1 MNKIILSLCAGSL
14 LFAGLP
20 VPKTL
25 EADFVQTVRSPDTN
39 RTLSYRGHMLA
50 RLPDRAKWI
59 YTKPMHKTIC
69 LDHDRAWVIEPELEQ
84 ATLYRLGHAIPLAA
98 ILQRAEKI
106 GENRYAAL
114 YKGVDYEITVDSRQ
128 RLESVA
134 YDDDLGNRVTLRFS
148 RLRTEP
154 VDADALRCEI
164 PDDYDIIDGRMP

>member
-25 EADFVQTVRSPDTN
+25 EADFVQTVESPDTN

-50 RLPDRAKWI
+50 RLPGQAKWV

-84 ATLYRLGHAIPLAA
+84 ATLYRLGQSIPLTA
-98 ILQRAEKI
+98 ILNLAEKI
-106 GENRYAAL
+106 DTHRYVAH
-114 YKGVDYEITVDSRQ
+114 YKGIDYDITVDARK

-134 YDDDLGNRVTLRFS
+134 YDDDLGNRVVLRFEN
-148 RLRTEP
+148 LRTDP
-154 VDADALRCEI
+154 VDPDALRCEI